1 MATYEELFPDQPAEP
16 FAPIQTGRVNSE
28 LREARSRS
36 RSALDLTGAGG
47 GAPDTGFGS
56 AFGDLLSRAPSAPQ
70 AGGETQWSDYGR
82 ATVAGVGDL
91 GTAATGAGEYL
102 ANRVAGERSTPFEQG
117 FGDLADL
124 FTSGRHSSQEF
135 AQSWYD
141 SMTPEARA
149 RSEREV
155 MTLDPN
161 QTIWQGSPS
170 EFLSSVGLKLARSAP
185 STAVT
190 LLPGALIMRAGLGRG
205 ALVYLGA
212 SEGGMSLGSIAANI
226 AQEV

>member
-1 MATYEELFPDQPAEP
+1 MCIRD
-16 FAPIQTGRVNSE
+16 
-28 LREARSRS
+28 
-36 RSALDLTGAGG
+36 
-47 GAPDTGFGS
+47 
-56 AFGDLLSRAPSAPQ
+56 
-70 AGGETQWSDYGR
+70 
-82 ATVAGVGDL
+82 
-91 GTAATGAGEYL
+91 
-102 ANRVAGERSTPFEQG
+102 NRVAGERSTPFEQG

-226 AQEV
+226 AQEVEQADERELMQSPRYQQLRQQYDEPQARQQLIQEAQGYAPV